1 MNKKN
6 GSFSVRSEINKFD
19 DTCLNGNK
27 KILFMNE
34 LDDKR
39 KHILENLVKK
49 NQKYQDLYDM
59 IDTKNLILRNMENSY
74 IIEKRVFSEKKKN
87 PIKDDLKVFNEK
99 RKAKNK
105 EQKIKNLFTEIESF
119 NKKGTKENF
128 DSYSKKSINIK
139 PINNVFTLYKN
150 FEKNYQYH
158 NDKSN
163 NNSKYELKNLKR
175 NNNNSQILFPKPNFF
190 KTQKTLINYN
200 NKTKNLNED
209 DVKKWIMNE
218 KFNLNEPI
226 YYNSNSQFL
235 NFSKN
240 KNQEKNKNK
249 KNVKS
254 IIYYSNDFFDLQ
266 LDNFESNLNKIGR
279 NIFNKQTDKKSKKQ
293 RLLTP

>member
-34 LDDKR
+34 LDEKR

-119 NKKGTKENF
+119 NKKETKENF
-128 DSYSKKSINIK
+128 DNYSKKNINIK
-139 PINNVFTLYKN
+139 PINNVFSLYKN

-158 NDKSN
+158 NDKSK

-200 NKTKNLNED
+200 NKTKNLNEE

-240 KNQEKNKNK
+240 KNQ
-249 KNVKS
+249 
-254 IIYYSNDFFDLQ
+254 
-266 LDNFESNLNKIGR
+266 
-279 NIFNKQTDKKSKKQ
+279 
-293 RLLTP
+293 

>member
-1 MNKKN
+1 
-6 GSFSVRSEINKFD
+6 
-19 DTCLNGNK
+19 
-27 KILFMNE
+27 
-34 LDDKR
+34 
-39 KHILENLVKK
+39 
-49 NQKYQDLYDM
+49 M
-59 IDTKNLILRNMENSY
+59 IYTKNLILRNMENSY

-105 EQKIKNLFTEIESF
+105 EQKIKNLLTEIESF

-158 NDKSN
+158 NNKN
-163 NNSKYELKNLKR
+163 NKNSKYELKNLKR

-218 KFNLNEPI
+218 KFNLNEPF

>member
-6 GSFSVRSEINKFD
+6 GIFSVRSEINKFD

-119 NKKGTKENF
+119 NKKGTKENV
-128 DSYSKKSINIK
+128 DNYSKKK
-139 PINNVFTLYKN
+139 HKYKTN
-150 FEKNYQYH
+150 
-158 NDKSN
+158 
-163 NNSKYELKNLKR
+163 
-175 NNNNSQILFPKPNFF
+175 
-190 KTQKTLINYN
+190 
-200 NKTKNLNED
+200 
-209 DVKKWIMNE
+209 
-218 KFNLNEPI
+218 
-226 YYNSNSQFL
+226 
-235 NFSKN
+235 
-240 KNQEKNKNK
+240 
-249 KNVKS
+249 
-254 IIYYSNDFFDLQ
+254 
-266 LDNFESNLNKIGR
+266 
-279 NIFNKQTDKKSKKQ
+279 
-293 RLLTP
+293 